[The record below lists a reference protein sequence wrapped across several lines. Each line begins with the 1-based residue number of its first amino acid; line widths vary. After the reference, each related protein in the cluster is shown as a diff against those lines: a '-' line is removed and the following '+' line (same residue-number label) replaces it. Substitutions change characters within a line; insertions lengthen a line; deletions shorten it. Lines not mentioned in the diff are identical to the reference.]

1 MIRIAIKE
9 ANTMYCK
16 INWCSGTLKE
26 MGNNHTYTFC
36 KDCGRVYRATD
47 NFSVFILVDDDEFE
61 ITRKME
67 VYA

>member
-1 MIRIAIKE
+1 
-9 ANTMYCK
+9 MYCK

-36 KDCGRVYRATD
+36 KDCGRVYRETD

>member
-1 MIRIAIKE
+1 MNRIAIKE
-9 ANTMYCK
+9 ANTMHCK
-16 INWCSGTLKE
+16 IDWCSGTLKE

-36 KDCGRVYRATD
+36 MDCGHLYRETD
-47 NFSVFILVDDDEFE
+47 NFSEFVLVDDNEWE